1 MSVNIK
7 KVLELMNVENVDE
20 LAETL
25 MNGTELNQEAID
37 TILKASQGYA
47 RPFVESELNAKQ
59 AEERKTWKGKYFK
72 ESALKVNKI
81 FGAVLTNAE
90 IDEILKDP
98 ANEGQTYDA
107 VIAAIKD
114 KATESMTPKE
124 LAEYKKMI
132 DTQSAKLA
140 DYEEKMQSLESEYEK
155 KFEDRLNQTKL
166 DAALDSELLSVLPKL
181 TSVSP
186 QVAAKLVKTLIGDKA
201 VLKLGSDEKLSLFD
215 PKNPDSPLKKSGTEL
230 YKFNDLISDIV
241 TEAELPAIKSGGSG
255 GGNQHQQ
262 QQHQQEPNKNLNPAA
277 KSAQGLADAVAA
289 LG

>member
-20 LAETL
+20 LSEIL
-25 MNGTELNQEAID
+25 INGTELNQEAVD

-47 RPFVESELNAKQ
+47 RPFVESELNGKQ

-107 VIAAIKD
+107 VIAAIKE

-124 LAEYKKMI
+124 LSEYKKMI
-132 DTQSAKLA
+132 DTQSIKLA
-140 DYEEKMQSLESEYEK
+140 EYEEKMQGLEAEYEK
-155 KFEDRLNQTKL
+155 KFEDKLNQTKL
-166 DAALDSELLSVLPKL
+166 DAALDNELMALLPKL
-181 TSVSP
+181 TSISP
-186 QVAAKLVKTLIGDKA
+186 QAASKLIKNLIGDKA
-201 VLKLGSDEKLSLFD
+201 VVKLGSDGKLSLYD
-215 PKNPDSPLKKSGTEL
+215 PSNPETPLKKSGTEL
-230 YKFNDLISDIV
+230 YKFNDLITDIAN
-241 TEAELPAIKSGGSG
+241 EAELPSIKSGGSS
-255 GGNQHQQ
+255 GGNQA
-262 QQHQQEPNKNLNPAA
+262 PPPPTDDKKNNSNPAA

>member
-1 MSVNIK
+1 
-7 KVLELMNVENVDE
+7 MNVENVDD
-20 LAETL
+20 LAEKL
-25 MNGTELNQEAID
+25 KGEELNQEAVD
-37 TILKASQGYA
+37 VILNAAQGYA
-47 RPFVESELNAKQ
+47 RPFVESEMNAKQ

-132 DTQSAKLA
+132 DNQSVKLA
-140 DYEEKMQSLESEYEK
+140 EYEEKMQGLESEYEK

-166 DAALDSELLSVLPKL
+166 DAALDSELLSLLPKL

-186 QVAAKLVKTLIGDKA
+186 QAAAKLVKNLIGDKA
-201 VLKLGSDEKLSLFD
+201 VVKLGSDGKLALFD
-215 PKNPDSPLKKSGTEL
+215 PKNPDAPLKKSGTEL
-230 YKFNDLISDIV
+230 YKFNDLISDIAN
-241 TEAELPAIKSGGSG
+241 EAELPAIKSGGSG
-255 GGNQHQQ
+255 AGNTPPPPAT
-262 QQHQQEPNKNLNPAA
+262 EPNKNLTPAA

>member
-1 MSVNIK
+1 
-7 KVLELMNVENVDE
+7 MNVENIDE

-25 MNGTELNQEAID
+25 ISGTELNQEAID

-72 ESALKVNKI
+72 ELTLKFNKQ
-81 FGAVLTNAE
+81 FGGLLTNSE
-90 IDEILKDP
+90 IDDILADP
-98 ANEGQTYDA
+98 QNEGKTYDA

-124 LAEYKKMI
+124 LTEYKKMLDAASVKI
-132 DTQSAKLA
+132 S
-140 DYEEKMQSLESEYEK
+140 DYEEKMQNLESEYEK

-201 VLKLGSDEKLSLFD
+201 VVKLGSDGKLSLFD

-230 YKFNDLISDIV
+230 YKFNDLISDIA